1 MLFKIGFQ
9 PILERPKFKAVQMF
23 KKPPTYNKKKWLKN
37 HLEQILRLKEQGL
50 THQAI
55 IEALKTQQNM
65 PFELDESL
73 LSRYLKEF
81 SGGES
86 TTLKTKTALTNKIDR
101 QNDRLTKQNNE
112 IQNLKRRLDRVLERN
127 MQLEITNKNLK
138 QRTELLEEKFL
149 DGEARLSNLQRY
161 NGYDNLNWKIK
172 ELEQRNDDLF
182 QTVLRLE
189 RLSERLAEPHEKA
202 TAAIEQ
208 LVEDREQ
215 LEYQLNNMQA
225 QHVTSER
232 QRSQLEDE
240 LKALQ
245 EAHRQQLDELSQQ
258 NRSLRQELASTEKT
272 AQKLVRITEDL
283 SAIKGEKKEL
293 LQAYNALKQHS
304 KRLESD
310 LGHLEYQHHNTV
322 QALRIGENLAQK
334 QRFIIYALATACL
347 IVIVLLLI

>member
-55 IEALKTQQNM
+55 IEALKTQENM

-112 IQNLKRRLDRVLERN
+112 IQNLKRRLDRIIDKNMRLDSDNQSLKERNQVLEN
-127 MQLEITNKNLK
+127 
-138 QRTELLEEKFL
+138 KFL
-149 DGEARLSNLQRY
+149 EGEARLSNLQRY

-182 QTVLRLE
+182 QTVLQLE

-208 LVEDREQ
+208 LLEEREQ

-225 QHVTSER
+225 QHVSSER
-232 QRSQLEDE
+232 KRSQLADE

-245 EAHRQQLDELSQQ
+245 ELHRQQLVELSQE
-258 NRSLRQELASTEKT
+258 NRSLKQQLSNTQNT
-272 AQKLVRITEDL
+272 AQKLVLITEDL
-283 SAIKGEKKEL
+283 SALKSQKKEL
-293 LQAYNALKQHS
+293 LQAYNTLKQHN

-310 LGHLEYQHHNTV
+310 LGHLECQYHNNAQT
-322 QALRIGENLAQK
+322 LRLGENMAQK
-334 QRFIIYALATACL
+334 QRFIIYALVTTCL
-347 IVIVLLLI
+347 ILIVLLFI